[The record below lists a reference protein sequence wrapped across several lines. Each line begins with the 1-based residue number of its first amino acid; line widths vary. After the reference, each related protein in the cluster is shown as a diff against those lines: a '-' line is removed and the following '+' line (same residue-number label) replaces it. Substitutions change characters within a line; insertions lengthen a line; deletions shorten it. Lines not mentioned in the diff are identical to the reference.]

1 MNQHISIDTIRKI
14 TGKAV
19 LKFSLIDHSIIGFT
33 VTGNKQSAC
42 KKLKDAGYNAEMIGY
57 GFIKVSNI
65 TYQTN

>member
-1 MNQHISIDTIRKI
+1 MKKDISIENIRKI

-19 LKFSLIDHSIIGFT
+19 LKFSLIDSSIIGFT

-42 KKLKDAGYNAEMIGY
+42 KKLVSNGYDAVMIGY

-65 TYQTN
+65 NYIS

>member
-1 MNQHISIDTIRKI
+1 MKQNISIDIIRKT

-19 LKFSLIDHSIIGFT
+19 LKLSIIDHSIIGFT

-42 KKLKDAGYNAEMIGY
+42 KKLCNAGYNAEMIGY

-65 TYQTN
+65 NYLS

>member
-1 MNQHISIDTIRKI
+1 MKKDILIDTIRKI

-19 LKFSLIDHSIIGFT
+19 LKFSIIDHSIIGFT

-42 KKLKDAGYNAEMIGY
+42 KKLYNAEMIGY

-65 TYQTN
+65 NYQD

>member
-1 MNQHISIDTIRKI
+1 MKKDISIDTIRKI

-19 LKFSLIDHSIIGFT
+19 LKFSIIDHSIIGFT

-42 KKLKDAGYNAEMIGY
+42 KKLYNAGYNAEMIGY

-65 TYQTN
+65 NYQD